1 MYSNS
6 LSQKAGDLIETNFAT
21 LHENANVVDAIRLM
35 NDKNT
40 SSIIVKFKDSE
51 EPIGIVTERD
61 ILYRVVAES
70 KDPSKTTL
78 KEIMSSPILTINKE
92 VLVKEAISI
101 MRKEGIRR
109 LVVVTDKN
117 KFEETNLSSPTDEKG
132 KTTILGVLTLM
143 SIIGESSN
151 QSINLADIDIPDSI
165 IALKNIVIVCPYC
178 ESKFDNKADLSKH
191 IDRIHIGAGL
201 LEGNMRQ
208 W

>member
-6 LSQKAGDLIETNFAT
+6 LSQKAGDLIQRNFAI

-40 SSIIVKFKDSE
+40 SSIIVNLKDSE

-78 KEIMSSPILTINKE
+78 KEIMSSPILTINRDA
-92 VLVKEAISI
+92 LVNEAVSI

-117 KFEETNLSSPTDEKG
+117 KFPETNLSSPTDEKG